1 MAFVRAATAR
11 SVLPEGF
18 RPDLMTL
25 ALASLTINI
34 LSLALPILSLQIYDR
49 IIPNVATG
57 TLYVLVGGL
66 GVVVLLDVV
75 LRFARSYVLGMNATR
90 YAHKVNCRAMK
101 HLLGADTMNNSPL
114 GVASNYHNFSA
125 IKNLKELYN
134 GQFLVVWIDLA
145 FVPVLLGMIAYIG
158 GSTVLIAIFML
169 AIFAALSVREGR
181 KLYAAL
187 LKRDHNDDDRINF
200 LISTLNAIHLVKA
213 FAAERLLERRYEHLQ
228 TESSNANLVVSQA
241 INSTINQG
249 NLFAQI
255 MTASTVAY
263 GAWMGIHG
271 AMTIGAIIAI
281 VQLSGRLM
289 QPIQRGLMLW
299 TRYQDL
305 LVAQE
310 RVSRLFAAPLVVSA
324 PALVIPPNE
333 GHLKITGLQFRFA
346 ADLPYVIDGIDLD
359 LSRGMAISIGG
370 ATGAGKT
377 VLMKLIAGIHRP
389 TGGSICVNG
398 LDTTQFPAA
407 ALSRHVGYMS
417 PEATIF
423 RGTIRDNIT
432 RFGEVSAS
440 QAMAIAEHMDLH
452 RDIAELPGGLET
464 RLDGLPSD
472 SIAPGLKQ
480 RLAILRAIVTKPR
493 LFLFDNADRAL
504 DIEGYTQVYRL
515 LGRLKRRTTMI
526 IVSDDKNLC
535 SLADRHYAL
544 EGGKLIETDGQHPAT
559 VNLVPYR
566 ELRL

>member
-1 MAFVRAATAR
+1 
-11 SVLPEGF
+11 
-18 RPDLMTL
+18 MTL

-34 LSLALPILSLQIYDR
+34 LSLALPVLSLQIYDR

-66 GVVVLLDVV
+66 AVVIVLDVLL
-75 LRFARSYVLGMNATR
+75 RCARSYVLGMNGAR

-101 HLLGADTMNNSPL
+101 HLLGADAMSNSPL
-114 GVASNYHNFSA
+114 GVASSYHNFSA

-158 GSTVLIAIFML
+158 GSTVMIALVML
-169 AIFAALSVREGR
+169 AIFVALSVREGR

-187 LKRDHNDDDRINF
+187 LKRDHSDDERINF

-213 FAAERLLERRYEHLQ
+213 SAAEGLLERRYEHLQ
-228 TESSNANLVVSQA
+228 AESSTANLVVSQA
-241 INSTINQG
+241 INATINQG

-289 QPIQRGLMLW
+289 QPIQRGLLLW

-310 RVSRLFAAPLVVSA
+310 RVSRLFAPPLVVSS
-324 PALVIPPNE
+324 PALVIPRNE
-333 GHLKITGLQFRFA
+333 GHLEIKGLQFRLGE
-346 ADLPYVIDGIDLD
+346 DSPYIIDGIELD
-359 LSRGMAISIGG
+359 LSRGQAISIGG

-389 TGGSICVNG
+389 SAGAIAING

-417 PEATIF
+417 PEGIIF

-432 RFGEVSAS
+432 RFGEVSAT
-440 QAMAIAEHMDLH
+440 QAMAIAEHMELH
-452 RDIAELPGGLET
+452 HDIAELPGGLDT

-480 RLAILRAIVTKPR
+480 RLTILRAIVTKPR
-493 LFLFDNADRAL
+493 LLLFDNADRAL
-504 DIEGYTQVYRL
+504 DVNGYAQVYRL
-515 LGRLKRRTTMI
+515 LGRLKRNAAMI

-535 SLADRHYAL
+535 GLADRHYAL
-544 EGGKLIETDGQHPAT
+544 AGGKLVATGADPAT
-559 VNLVPYR
+559 ANLVPYR